1 MTDLRAA
8 YTECAAITT
17 REAKNFAYGIKL
29 LDRPRRD
36 AMSAIYAMARR
47 IDDIGDGDLPAAE
60 KLTQLAGVRKVI
72 DGLGAGDEP
81 VPAGPAIGND
91 LVVIALA
98 DATARYQLPLDEFG
112 LLIDGC
118 EMDVNGVR
126 YETFDDLVGYCRR
139 VAGSVGKLSL
149 AVFGTRYPES
159 AEPRAEALGVALQVT
174 NILRDVVEDRTMGRA
189 YLPAAE
195 AARFGCAADLSGPAS
210 AVAALVAAQIPRTYD
225 YFRQG
230 LELLPLL
237 DRRSRACVAA
247 MAGIYHRLLAR
258 IEADPGA
265 VLRGRV
271 SVPTTEK
278 AWVAVRSLAGADV

>member
-8 YTECAAITT
+8 YAECAAITG

-60 KLTQLAGVRKVI
+60 KLTQLAGVRKVV
-72 DGLGAGDEP
+72 DELAAGDA
-81 VPAGPAIGND
+81 PALGDD
-91 LVVIALA
+91 LVIAALA
-98 DATARYQLPLDEFG
+98 DATARYDLPLDELG

-118 EMDVNGVR
+118 EMDVNGAR

-159 AEPRAEALGVALQVT
+159 AGPRAEALGVALQVT

-189 YLPAAE
+189 YLPATE
-195 AARFGCAADLSGPAS
+195 AARFGCAADLSGPAH
-210 AVAALVAAQIPRTYD
+210 AVAALVAAQIPRTQD

-247 MAGIYHRLLAR
+247 MAGIYHRLLTR
-258 IEADPGA
+258 IEADPAA